1 MDFWQVTYGKFHI
14 DLVNSLS
21 ISEKSASISPLCSL
35 SGALS
40 SVHREIRAN
49 PCCGPKLLG
58 PNCAKRF
65 GCIKP
70 NSNTNIN

>member
-1 MDFWQVTYGKFHI
+1 MKLKISNRFSVFEKCTHGKFHI

-21 ISEKSASISPLCSL
+21 MSEKSASISPLCNL

-40 SVHREIRAN
+40 SVHRDMRAN

-58 PNCAKRF
+58 PN
-65 GCIKP
+65 
-70 NSNTNIN
+70 